1 MGSSPVSPCWLAPF
15 AHPIPCPCVPRLL
28 VLVGPLPLLED
39 YVGRLAAELDPR
51 TLGPPKGFLSSW
63 LDNQVLGPRSLDSW
77 AACGRAGSTSTWAA
91 RSRAGS
97 RAWAARARVGAGS
110 SSSWVTSGRA
120 GFSSSSAARG
130 TAASLAPRGR
140 VLEPLGRPQLG
151 CILELLRRPRESW
164 ILEVVG
170 GLQEG
175 WILKFFGSLF
185 ILDLLHFN
193 FGSLASCPRFAP
205 QQVPRAQK
213 LKCKRSGMNERTA
226 HRHQVPGRT
235 LLFVFVF
242 SRSSCA

>member
-1 MGSSPVSPCWLAPF
+1 MCSEEFYRADRPHRNAVHGRETGVARHAPAAIHGFANLGSLILADAILLKRCVQMDMGQQGKQHMLKVVVARPFALRNNRCPASSPVLNLRA
-15 AHPIPCPCVPRLL
+15 
-28 VLVGPLPLLED
+28 D
-39 YVGRLAAELDPR
+39 
-51 TLGPPKGFLSSW
+51 
-63 LDNQVLGPRSLDSW
+63 
-77 AACGRAGSTSTWAA
+77 AACWRP
-91 RSRAGS
+91 
-97 RAWAARARVGAGS
+97 VN
-110 SSSWVTSGRA
+110 
-120 GFSSSSAARG
+120 

-140 VLEPLGRPQLG
+140 ILEPLGRPQLG
-151 CILELLRRPRESW
+151 CILKLLRRPRESG

-175 WILKFFGSLF
+175 WILKLFGRLF

-205 QQVPRAQK
+205 QQMPRVQK